1 MKSKNIYILGAGC
14 SVNYGYPFDDYI
26 RATWT
31 QAAKVIEDAEQI
43 WAIGYSFDPTDRKS
57 IFELLRKN
65 KANCKIVVQNPEAEK
80 ICNELKLRYSDL
92 TSRLE
97 PLSNE
102 F

>member
-1 MKSKNIYILGAGC
+1 LIVFPHEKDRAREGNTKFN
-14 SVNYGYPFDDYI
+14 FDNYI
-26 RATWT
+26 RTTWD

-43 WAIGYSFDPTDRKS
+43 WVIGYSFDPTDRKS

-65 KANCKIVVQNPEAEK
+65 KAGCDIVIQNPEAEK

-92 TSRLE
+92 APRLK
-97 PLSNE
+97 PLSDK